1 MIISMGTQGIATLSQ
16 GTFQYN
22 AQSVQKIYFGSQNT
36 TAGEA
41 YNYKI
46 TVQIG
51 NRTIVNN
58 VDAWALS
65 QINASQV
72 GGYNADKSASDQAWF
87 GINIG
92 SHVCGN
98 DTIYVT
104 VNAGTLTGPTR
115 NVQVG
120 ALVNE
125 PVPSLPLRLTE
136 FSDSSFA
143 SDNVLQAYI
152 YASVSLSVATDTIE
166 IRNSSFSTTA
176 PVSMFVLANAAD
188 GFIDQTDVATL
199 GKLMDS
205 SLPLSTTFNNGS
217 SSNIVCVSAM
227 ENSPQARQGARRQ
240 ARAVASVLTPEE
252 KRAL

>member
-1 MIISMGTQGIATLSQ
+1 MIVSLGSQSIASGSQ

-22 AQSVQKIYFGSQNT
+22 AQSLQKIYMSAVNT

-41 YNYKI
+41 YDYKV

-58 VDAWALS
+58 VDVWALS
-65 QINASQV
+65 QINATQV
-72 GGYNADKSASDQAWF
+72 GGYNADESIATTALF
-87 GINIG
+87 GINLG

-104 VNAGTLTGPTR
+104 VNAQTLTAAR
-115 NVQVG
+115 VVQIG

-143 SDNVLQAYI
+143 SDNVLQAYV
-152 YASVSLSVATDTIE
+152 YSRAVLLGDASTIE

-176 PVSMFVLANAAD
+176 PVSMFILANASD
-188 GFIDQTDVATL
+188 GFIDQSDFANL

-205 SLPLSTTFNNGS
+205 SLPLSTTFNNS
-217 SSNIVCVSAM
+217 SSHNIVCVNAM

-240 ARAVASVLTPEE
+240 ARAVASILTPQE
-252 KRAL
+252 KRAI